1 MKKQEAKIRIRQLLK
16 IKTIARKKYRQIF
29 REKTKEEFFEMMD
42 NRKSLLWYWVRKE
55 RKLTYNLLQLEE
67 YY

>member
-1 MKKQEAKIRIRQLLK
+1 MKKQEAKIRSRQLLK

-29 REKTKEEFFEMMD
+29 REKTIEEVFEMID
-42 NRKSLLWYWVRKE
+42 NRKSYLWYWVRKE